1 MVTRGDCGGRDR
13 LDVWDLH
20 VHTPIFKIK
29 CFSMKKKLGNMEK
42 ARSYKDKQ
50 TKHR

>member
-1 MVTRGDCGGRDR
+1 MSLWLPGGDCGGRDR

-29 CFSMKKKLGNMEK
+29 CFSMKKKI
-42 ARSYKDKQ
+42 R
-50 TKHR
+50 KHGKGKII